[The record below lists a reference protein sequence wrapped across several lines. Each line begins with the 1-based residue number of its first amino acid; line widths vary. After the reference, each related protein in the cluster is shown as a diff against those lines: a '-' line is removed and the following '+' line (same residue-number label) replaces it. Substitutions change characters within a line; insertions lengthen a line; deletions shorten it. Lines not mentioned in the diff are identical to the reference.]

1 MYILHSINTWIV
13 FPIILLLFIVFFITT
28 VRVAKLRAALC
39 YINGEIRRTR
49 GSERAY
55 WEREKKRIIRA
66 FILFRPI
73 R

>member
-13 FPIILLLFIVFFITT
+13 SILIVLLFVIFIIFTI
-28 VRVAKLRAALC
+28 RLAKLRAALR
-39 YINGEIRRTR
+39 YINCEIRRTR